1 MGRKLLDLVGWLS
14 LPEFWEVSVGNA
26 DDFPP
31 VEAVED
37 FAGRLGLQ
45 FSNPLLL
52 SRALTHSSYMN
63 EHPEALEDNERLEF
77 LGDAILDFVVG
88 TWLYHRFPEMNEGDL
103 TRMRAALV
111 KTEQLAEFGREINIG
126 APLRLGRGEE
136 ENGGRTRDAMLCA
149 TFEALVGALYLDSNV
164 SAVEE
169 FVSPLIQK
177 AVGLILSGRKDR
189 DPKSLLQEWAQAQGY
204 SAPDYQVVTES
215 GPDHD
220 KSFFVKVVIDGI
232 EYGSGYG
239 HSKQSAGK
247 AAALATLQKLNIK

>member
-1 MGRKLLDLVGWLS
+1 M
-14 LPEFWEVSVGNA
+14 GNA

-45 FSNPLLL
+45 FSNPLIL

-88 TWLYHRFPEMNEGDL
+88 AWLYHRFPEMNEGDL

-126 APLRLGRGEE
+126 AALRLGRGEE
-136 ENGGRTRDAMLCA
+136 ENDGRTRDALLCA

-164 SAVEE
+164 PAVEE

-189 DPKSLLQEWAQAQGY
+189 DPKSLLQEWAQGEGC
-204 SAPDYQVVTES
+204 SAPDYHVVTES

-220 KSFFVKVVIDGI
+220 KSFFVKVFIDGK
-232 EYGSGYG
+232 EYGSGAG

-247 AAALATLQKLNIK
+247 AAAYAALKKMNIK